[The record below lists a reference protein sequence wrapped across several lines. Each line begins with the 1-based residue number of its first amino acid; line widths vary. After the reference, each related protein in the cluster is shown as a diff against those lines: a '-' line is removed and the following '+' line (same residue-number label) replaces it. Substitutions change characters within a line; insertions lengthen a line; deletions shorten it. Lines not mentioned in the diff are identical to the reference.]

1 MVFNWISFDNKHAV
15 DFFCNAIIVNKN
27 SIANWASTSG
37 SAPSSAKNKKQK
49 QKKKKTEK
57 KRKMV
62 ENPEWS
68 KFIRNYFYH

>member
-15 DFFCNAIIVNKN
+15 DFFCIAIIVNKN
-27 SIANWASTSG
+27 SVA
-37 SAPSSAKNKKQK
+37 
-49 QKKKKTEK
+49 KKKKKKKKKEK